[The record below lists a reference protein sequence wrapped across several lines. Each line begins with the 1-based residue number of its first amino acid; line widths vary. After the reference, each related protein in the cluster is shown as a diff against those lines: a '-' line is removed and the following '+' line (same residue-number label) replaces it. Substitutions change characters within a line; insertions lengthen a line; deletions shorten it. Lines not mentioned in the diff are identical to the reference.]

1 LLTIQ
6 LTQEDLNN
14 SAIRKSL
21 TTFIAV
27 LSDNTETTWESPKP
41 KKKVRNNIPSIKIV
55 IDEEIERKMS
65 DSIKTARSLYF
76 LTLIKRETRISTEGL
91 SLSMQQA
98 FPDFTSKSLGGLT
111 GSISRWCK
119 KNDLNVPF
127 KTSRD
132 RYNTTTIFTWNGFKS

>member
-14 SAIRKSL
+14 STIRESL

-27 LSDNTETTWESPKP
+27 LSDNTDMTWESTKP
-41 KKKVRNNIPSIKIV
+41 KKKIRNNKPSIKIV

-91 SLSMQQA
+91 SLSMRQA
-98 FPDFTSKSLGGLT
+98 FPDFTSKSIGGLT

-119 KNDLNVPF
+119 VRNLNVPF

-132 RYNTTTIFTWNGFKS
+132 QYNTTTIFTWNGFKS